1 MNFFC
6 SHDRA
11 HSLDEAHHGH
21 WEFNHSVPRRCGNLK
36 SSWSDLT
43 EPDTQYGCHFS
54 WDTTFREVDAFLGY
68 KKLLL
73 GETWFFFGIQ
83 KTFFGIQKTF
93 FGIQKTFR
101 WETFF
106 VIQKTFLEYKKLFGD
121 AEAFFRMQK
130 ENVGKNPK
138 KNITKSTTILN
149 SLFFTN
155 VAVGAQLYDPC
166 LLEIVARRPVY
177 VRLALWF
184 LHPPA
189 WVEGHTG
196 GSRLTPTV
204 HPCPVQLGRLW
215 VAYVVYEPNEPQEHA
230 QLAHDSGARV
240 QDHDPGTSQPAQTTA
255 QWNHW
260 HRSWLLQNRYRDIQ
274 PHSSRASHYQCFAL
288 TESTL
293 LLHSRDAGECH
304 VGRTLR

>member
-54 WDTTFREVDAFLGY
+54 WDTTFREVGAFLGY

-73 GETWFFFGIQ
+73 GKHVFFWDSKNFFWDSKNFFWDSKNFLLGNIFCDSKNFFGIQ
-83 KTFFGIQKTF
+83 KTFWGCRGFFPDAKRKCWQKS
-93 FGIQKTFR
+93 QKKHHEKYNNT
-101 WETFF
+101 
-106 VIQKTFLEYKKLFGD
+106 KLF
-121 AEAFFRMQK
+121 
-130 ENVGKNPK
+130 
-138 KNITKSTTILN
+138 
-149 SLFFTN
+149 FFTN

-184 LHPPA
+184 LPPSCLGGGPHG
-189 WVEGHTG
+189 WVPVDTHSTPVPSSTG
-196 GSRLTPTV
+196 E
-204 HPCPVQLGRLW
+204 
-215 VAYVVYEPNEPQEHA
+215 A
-230 QLAHDSGARV
+230 
-240 QDHDPGTSQPAQTTA
+240 
-255 QWNHW
+255 
-260 HRSWLLQNRYRDIQ
+260 
-274 PHSSRASHYQCFAL
+274 
-288 TESTL
+288 
-293 LLHSRDAGECH
+293 
-304 VGRTLR
+304 VGGLCSI